1 LPAREDQQQARG
13 VADPRRVEP
22 GRPVAARRR
31 REARLR
37 RRARELAA
45 QLALEPRHDIREG
58 HGTIVIAEQLLC
70 GAG

>member
-1 LPAREDQQQARG
+1 MNPAGQSRRG
-13 VADPRRVEP
+13 N
-22 GRPVAARRR
+22 R
-31 REARLR
+31 REAVLRLR
-37 RRARELAA
+37 AGELAA